1 MTTVPSAAAVSVKG
15 ALQDVPPGR
24 LLLIVSVYVPAATST
39 VCPAPAYA
47 AVPRQLR
54 AALMVRFGVLGFCTC
69 VQVLLSLPVTA
80 T

>member
-1 MTTVPSAAAVSVKG
+1 MTVPSVAALRVKG
-15 ALQDVPPGR
+15 ALHEEPPGR
-24 LLLIVSVYVPAATST
+24 LLLIVSVYVPAATCT

-54 AALMVRFGVLGFCTC
+54 AALMVCLGVLGVCACT
-69 VQVLLSLPVTA
+69 QVLLSLPVVA